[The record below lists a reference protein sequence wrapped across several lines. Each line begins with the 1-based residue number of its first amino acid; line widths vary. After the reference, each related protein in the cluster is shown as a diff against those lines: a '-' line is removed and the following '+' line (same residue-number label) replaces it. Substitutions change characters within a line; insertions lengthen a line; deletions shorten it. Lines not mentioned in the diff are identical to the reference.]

1 MHIMPVNRN
10 NYDSQ
15 TSFKHLI
22 IKRSAKNVIKNF
34 SEVETL
40 KLNQLTK
47 RIENTKYWD
56 LEIKQ
61 LAHDKAFYFDFCKKK
76 FLFSKKF
83 LTCFVHPY
91 KVENNVLYVY
101 GGDPIGDNEADN
113 YDTLIFPSA
122 ERAREIYD
130 REEQRTKDLYGI
142 NNKYKELTL
151 LDELEHAVSTIE
163 YLDESYKYMSD
174 IGMLEKRFDEIPK
187 KISERHEEPELM
199 FPQSSDER
207 IKFEINK
214 FENNTKTQ
222 KARKKTGK
230 ITFADVGGQENAI
243 DILKKKVLFPIK
255 YPQAFKNRTLNHGI
269 ILYGVPGTG
278 KSLIALALSNEAD
291 ASFIKINASNLTSS
305 LHGQTE
311 QNWRELFAKA
321 KRQQPCIVFV
331 DEIDT
336 VMQKRGHNAMNNY
349 DDVTLNQILAEMSDL
364 EKSGDLVFIVGAT
377 NRFNELDDAAKRS
390 GRFGTH
396 IEIAPPKNIEEISQ
410 IFDIHTADKV
420 LDSDVNKSDIAK
432 LLLDK
437 KATGADIASVA
448 NEALENSFI
457 RNGIYSKME
466 GGTFKNSDLDN
477 VKISTEDFILAIQ
490 ALKKS

>member
-34 SEVETL
+34 SEAENL
-40 KLNQLTK
+40 KFNELAK

-56 LEIKQ
+56 LKIEQ
-61 LAHDKAFYFDFCKKK
+61 LAHDNEFYFNFYKKN
-76 FLFSKKF
+76 FLFNRNF
-83 LTCFVHPY
+83 YTGMVHPF

-101 GGDPIGDNEADN
+101 GGRPYADIDEDND
-113 YDTLIFPSA
+113 DILIFPSA
-122 ERAREIYD
+122 QRAQEIYD
-130 REEQRTKDLYGI
+130 NDAKRTKDLYGTY
-142 NNKYKELTL
+142 KYQSLTP
-151 LDELEHAVSTIE
+151 LDELEYAVSAIE
-163 YLDESYKYMSD
+163 YMEESYSYMSN
-174 IGMLEKRFDEIPK
+174 IGALDSRFNKKAIKIFEHQGNTEVMLPRF
-187 KISERHEEPELM
+187 SEAKTQVEM
-199 FPQSSDER
+199 
-207 IKFEINK
+207 NK
-214 FENNTKTQ
+214 FENNTKIQ
-222 KARKKTGK
+222 KARKKNGK

-269 ILYGVPGTG
+269 ILYGIPGTG

-477 VKISTEDFILAIQ
+477 VKISTEDFILAIE